1 MVNEINLQDGGD
13 DPTLYEGLLK
23 GIRDADEV
31 AALVDAVSPRL
42 RPRPHGQVVEQVA
55 VVVVRV
61 RRPEATFGV
70 PSCAEIQINTHGVCV
85 FRPTRELSRCV
96 GAENQADL
104 VQRWEAGEA
113 VLVPWLR
120 NEDV

>member
-1 MVNEINLQDGGD
+1 MKENLRDGD

-31 AALVDAVSPRL
+31 AALVDAVSPGL

-55 VVVVRV
+55 EVVVRV

-70 PSCAEIQINTHGVCV
+70 PSCTEIKIKINTQFVCSDQHGSSAGVLE
-85 FRPTRELSRCV
+85 RRIKLTWSRGGRLGRRSLSL
-96 GAENQADL
+96 G
-104 VQRWEAGEA
+104 
-113 VLVPWLR
+113 
-120 NEDV
+120 

>member
-1 MVNEINLQDGGD
+1 M
-13 DPTLYEGLLK
+13 YEGLLK
-23 GIRDADEV
+23 GIRDAGEV
-31 AALVDAVSPRL
+31 AALVDAVSPGL

-70 PSCAEIQINTHGVCV
+70 PSCTEIQRKVNTHRDCV
-85 FRPTRELSRCV
+85 FRPTRKLSRCV

-113 VLVPWLR
+113 VLVPWLW
-120 NEDV
+120 NEDI